1 MEALDIILL
10 GFIAYTIFVVI
21 PSVWDEI
28 ASHQ

>member
-1 MEALDIILL
+1 MEAFDVILL
-10 GFIAYTIFVVI
+10 GFIVYTILVVI